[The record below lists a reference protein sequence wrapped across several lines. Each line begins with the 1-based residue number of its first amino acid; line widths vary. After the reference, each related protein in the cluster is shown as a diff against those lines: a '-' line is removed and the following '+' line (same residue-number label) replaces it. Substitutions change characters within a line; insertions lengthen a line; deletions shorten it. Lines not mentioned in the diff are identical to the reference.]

1 MSITFLRNVIDNFYH
16 DGFLP
21 REKKYFRM
29 RKKFFFIIEVFSFA
43 RLEILFHIYF
53 TKLLETACRECC
65 APFVVIVVQLGYKC
79 ASLKL
84 LLPILTLALSNI

>member
-1 MSITFLRNVIDNFYH
+1 MLSIISNTTDFY
-16 DGFLP
+16 FA
-21 REKKYFRM
+21 KKNIFACERG
-29 RKKFFFIIEVFSFA
+29 FFIIEVFSFA